1 MKQIYIIQDWTGT
14 TKFNNKTF
22 NSPMEASD
30 FLAEQFPVI
39 YNNDGTQNDREDDL
53 GEFFVAPLNK

>member
-1 MKQIYIIQDWTGT
+1 MKTKYIIQDWTGT
-14 TKFNNKTF
+14 RKFNKTF
-22 NSPMEASD
+22 NCPMEASD

-53 GEFFVAPLNK
+53 GEFFVAPLNN

>member
-1 MKQIYIIQDWTGT
+1 MKQLYIIQDWTGT
-14 TKFNNKTF
+14 KKFNNKTF

-39 YNNDGTQNDREDDL
+39 INNDGSQNDRENDL
-53 GEFFVAPLNK
+53 GEFFVTPLNN